1 MQLPANVQRI
11 IGEYAEAAG
20 FPALKRAAAAQSEA
34 YRAGHPLPLAN
45 GESVAAYLVTRMPAT
60 YAAANAVLREVRARI
75 GPVGSVLDAGAGTG
89 AAALAARE
97 HFPEAAITM
106 IERQPAPAEAARDW
120 LPGATVLAGDVGHM
134 GTLPP
139 HDLVIACYSLG
150 ECGAAAAER
159 LWQAARVCL
168 VVIEPGTPHGFEL
181 IRNVRDELLAGGAH
195 MAAPCPGGGACP
207 VIEPDWCHFA
217 ARVERS
223 SLHRQLKGGDLGYE
237 DEKFSYVALGRHA
250 VEPAASRIVRRPHHQ
265 PGLIVLQTCSP
276 QGLQSVRVSKR
287 DRSRFR
293 AARHAAWGDA
303 GIS

>member
-1 MQLPANVQRI
+1 M

-34 YRAGHPLPLAN
+34 YRAGRPLPLAK

-75 GPVGSVLDAGAGTG
+75 GPVESLLDAGAGTG

-97 HFPEAAITM
+97 HFPEAAITLV
-106 IERQPAPAEAARDW
+106 ERQAAPAEAAHQW
-120 LPGATVLAGDVGHM
+120 LPGAAMLAGDVAHM
-134 GTLPP
+134 GSLPP
-139 HDLVIACYSLG
+139 HDLVIACYSLS
-150 ECGAAAAER
+150 EFGAAAAAR

-168 VVIEPGTPHGFEL
+168 VVIEPGTPRGFGL
-181 IRNVRDELLAGGAH
+181 VRKVRDELLESGAH

-207 VIEPDWCHFA
+207 MTEPDWCHFA

-223 SLHRQLKGGDLGYE
+223 SLHRRLKGGDLGYE
-237 DEKFSYVALGRHA
+237 DEKFSYVALARRA
-250 VEPAASRIVRRPHHQ
+250 AEPAGRRIVRRPRQQ
-265 PGLIVLQTCSP
+265 PGLIVLETCTP
-276 QGLQSVRVSKR
+276 EGLQTTRVSKR
-287 DRSRFR
+287 DRERFR

>member
-1 MQLPANVQRI
+1 
-11 IGEYAEAAG
+11 
-20 FPALKRAAAAQSEA
+20 
-34 YRAGHPLPLAN
+34 
-45 GESVAAYLVTRMPAT
+45 
-60 YAAANAVLREVRARI
+60 
-75 GPVGSVLDAGAGTG
+75 
-89 AAALAARE
+89 
-97 HFPEAAITM
+97 
-106 IERQPAPAEAARDW
+106 
-120 LPGATVLAGDVGHM
+120 
-134 GTLPP
+134 
-139 HDLVIACYSLG
+139 
-150 ECGAAAAER
+150 
-159 LWQAARVCL
+159 
-168 VVIEPGTPHGFEL
+168 
-181 IRNVRDELLAGGAH
+181 